1 MEIFEN
7 ATVMGVSVA
16 NVPKRKI
23 SERGDGQMKKLN
35 LKGITSEA
43 VISIILQIIAVVNMA
58 LQMFGF
64 DTLPISNENVTV
76 IISLLFTIVITA
88 WNTWKNRNLTKASQE
103 AQQITDMI
111 KNGEVMVDEIVEV
124 IQGFKD
130 RSTKGNESAEG

>member
-1 MEIFEN
+1 MP
-7 ATVMGVSVA
+7 VA

-76 IISLLFTIVITA
+76 IISLLFTIIITA

>member
-1 MEIFEN
+1 MHAHGGLEVDELARLRARME
-7 ATVMGVSVA
+7 TV
-16 NVPKRKI
+16 
-23 SERGDGQMKKLN
+23 ERNTQTHH
-35 LKGITSEA
+35 IE
-43 VISIILQIIAVVNMA
+43 VR
-58 LQMFGF
+58 
-64 DTLPISNENVTV
+64 
-76 IISLLFTIVITA
+76 A

>member
-58 LQMFGF
+58 LQMIGF

-76 IISLLFTIVITA
+76 IISLLFTIIITA

>member
-1 MEIFEN
+1 
-7 ATVMGVSVA
+7 
-16 NVPKRKI
+16 
-23 SERGDGQMKKLN
+23 MKKLN
-35 LKGITSEA
+35 LKGVTSEA

-64 DTLPISNENVTV
+64 DILPISNENVTV
-76 IISLLFTIVITA
+76 IISLLFTIIITA

-130 RSTKGNESAEG
+130 RSYTYIYSTEG